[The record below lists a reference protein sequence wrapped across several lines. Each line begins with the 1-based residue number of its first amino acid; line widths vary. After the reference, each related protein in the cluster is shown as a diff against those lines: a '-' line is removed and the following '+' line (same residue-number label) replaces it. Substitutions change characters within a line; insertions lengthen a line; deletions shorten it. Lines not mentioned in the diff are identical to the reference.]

1 MLFYLLLGRE
11 KGMKNDGRKLRI
23 KIILFYILI
32 QIL

>member
-11 KGMKNDGRKLRI
+11 KVMKNDGRKLRI